1 MAPSLKRRR
10 VLVLTHEDL
19 VPPDDLKGL
28 SDEQIMPFK
37 CEYDVATALE
47 HLGHEVRVLGLRDE
61 LTPLREVIAEW
72 KPHIAFNL
80 LEEFRGVAAHDAS
93 VVSYLELKGVPYTGN
108 SPRGLI
114 IARDKAL
121 TKKILQYHRIRA
133 PRFAA
138 FPKGRKIRRPRNLD
152 FPLIVKT
159 QVEES
164 STGIAQASVVRGDEA
179 LAERVAF
186 IHEKFDTAAIAEE
199 YVEGRELYAAVFGNR
214 RLTVLPIWEL
224 DFGDLPAGSYRIATY
239 RLKWDLEY
247 QKKHAI
253 KAGPAAD
260 LPEELRRRIV
270 RTSRRIFRL
279 LHLGGYAR
287 LDFRLREDGQVFLL
301 EANPNPDLS
310 SDEEFASAAEAAGID
325 YNALVQKMVSLGLS
339 REPGT

>member
-1 MAPSLKRRR
+1 MASAVKKRR

-19 VPPDDLKGL
+19 VPPDDLRGL
-28 SDEQIMPFK
+28 SDEQVMPFK

-72 KPHIAFNL
+72 RPHVAFNL
-80 LEEFRGVAAHDAS
+80 LEEFRGVAAYDAS

-108 SPRGLI
+108 SPRALI

-133 PRFAA
+133 PRFAV
-138 FPKGRKIRRPRNLD
+138 FPRGRKIRRPRSIE
-152 FPLIVKT
+152 FPLIVKS

-164 STGIAQASVVRGDEA
+164 STGIAQASVVRSDEA
-179 LAERVAF
+179 LAERVTF
-186 IHEKFDTAAIAEE
+186 IHEKFGTAAIAEQ
-199 YVEGRELYAAVFGNR
+199 YVEGRELYAGVFGNKR
-214 RLTVLPIWEL
+214 VTVLPVWEL
-224 DFGDLPAGSYRIATY
+224 DFGDLPQGSYRIATY

-247 QKKHAI
+247 QKRHGI
-253 KAGPAAD
+253 NAGPASD
-260 LPEELRRRIV
+260 LSDDLRRRII
-270 RTSRRIFRL
+270 RTSRRIFHL

-287 LDFRLREDGQVFLL
+287 LDFRLTEDGRVYLL

-325 YNALVQKMVSLGLS
+325 YNALVQKMVSLGLR